1 MYFRVEI
8 GDKFEE
14 FSFDR
19 KTIFVG
25 SDMRCQISLPYEGIS
40 AKHLKIGLKGDQVLI
55 QNLSVKEPTYLN
67 EEEFPTGKV
76 KKLGYNV
83 PIDIGGIYI
92 YLIKELSS
100 QAVDSVEEVDIDSL
114 LGDSSSENN
123 DNESNKFKRDLF
135 AEAGLSESEEVKPA
149 SENTGT
155 FSFDREALKQNSTGT
170 RTIKTTVNKKNRKK
184 RAKREQEKVKS
195 SLLNMENIKM
205 FTSFSLTVC
214 LTVFIYYKFFNKD
227 SMNKPIANPAVVSDQ
242 ESSAKRK
249 VKVRIPH
256 ENMQP
261 FTDVYTEVLSLE
273 SCKQEILKSICN
285 RFNRLFRND
294 KRYHISI
301 SGKSLNIGI
310 NSQSA
315 LVYSNKSYSSL
326 SKDETEKIQQ
336 SFFSPE
342 AEGISWNEFFDARF
356 VHPNQDDVR
365 INLLEGTMAL
375 HKIYFLEVRKFIS
388 QIQKQS
394 NLDAVLMY
402 RFSDFGL
409 NEYEVVDFFRNSI
422 RNLEVLSR
430 NTLTYSSFFKSFF
443 YSKLSGTIEPS
454 LRFFGDTRHG
464 SFRGE
469 FVEKIISEE
478 KISEF
483 NSIVQRPK
491 CLLEEEKLFCDRFPR
506 KLDITSTEGVSVD
519 NRKLYFFIR
528 LENIENKDFENY
540 EYNAADKKRL
550 SDIYRNLKSVS
561 MSYEDFFNNDFRLDL
576 EQEKIEKNLM
586 LIDYLKSDLS
596 SVLNENK
603 SMFDEVFFIAIDND
617 RKPRRIIK
625 ISTIMFGKDWE
636 SRDDSLFKYFYRSKL
651 DLFHDVGE
659 IIL

>member
-249 VKVRIPH
+249 VKV
-256 ENMQP
+256 
-261 FTDVYTEVLSLE
+261 Y
-273 SCKQEILKSICN
+273 
-285 RFNRLFRND
+285 
-294 KRYHISI
+294 
-301 SGKSLNIGI
+301 
-310 NSQSA
+310 
-315 LVYSNKSYSSL
+315 
-326 SKDETEKIQQ
+326 
-336 SFFSPE
+336 
-342 AEGISWNEFFDARF
+342 
-356 VHPNQDDVR
+356 
-365 INLLEGTMAL
+365 
-375 HKIYFLEVRKFIS
+375 
-388 QIQKQS
+388 
-394 NLDAVLMY
+394 
-402 RFSDFGL
+402 
-409 NEYEVVDFFRNSI
+409 
-422 RNLEVLSR
+422 
-430 NTLTYSSFFKSFF
+430 
-443 YSKLSGTIEPS
+443 
-454 LRFFGDTRHG
+454 
-464 SFRGE
+464 
-469 FVEKIISEE
+469 
-478 KISEF
+478 
-483 NSIVQRPK
+483 
-491 CLLEEEKLFCDRFPR
+491 
-506 KLDITSTEGVSVD
+506 
-519 NRKLYFFIR
+519 
-528 LENIENKDFENY
+528 
-540 EYNAADKKRL
+540 
-550 SDIYRNLKSVS
+550 
-561 MSYEDFFNNDFRLDL
+561 
-576 EQEKIEKNLM
+576 
-586 LIDYLKSDLS
+586 
-596 SVLNENK
+596 
-603 SMFDEVFFIAIDND
+603 
-617 RKPRRIIK
+617 IK
-625 ISTIMFGKDWE
+625 I
-636 SRDDSLFKYFYRSKL
+636 
-651 DLFHDVGE
+651 
-659 IIL
+659 